1 MFLVFKTIE
10 FLSQEYHEMLQLRE
24 NVMRKP
30 LGLLLSAEDVK
41 DDNVRTHIGGYCNGV
56 LICACSFKIIHRKIA
71 HLYSVCVK
79 QEFQNRGV
87 GQQLMHFT
95 EKYVKLLGAARLYV
109 EGRESAKKFYQKC
122 VFSPCGSEYI
132 DMNILHQ
139 DMRKD
144 IL

>member
-1 MFLVFKTIE
+1 MHLLFKIIQYN
-10 FLSQEYHEMLQLRE
+10 LPEYKETLQLRE

-95 EKYVKLLGAARLYV
+95 EKYVKLHGAARLYV
-109 EGRESAKKFYQKC
+109 EGRKSAKKFYQKC
-122 VFSPCGSEYI
+122 GFSPCGSEYI

-144 IL
+144 I

>member
-1 MFLVFKTIE
+1 MHLLFKIIQYD
-10 FLSQEYHEMLQLRE
+10 LPEYKETLQLRE

-30 LGLLLSAEDVK
+30 LGLLLSVEDVK

-95 EKYVKLLGAARLYV
+95 EKYVKLHGAARLYV
-109 EGRESAKKFYQKC
+109 EGRKSAKNFYRKC
-122 VFSPCGSEYI
+122 GFSPCGSEYI

-144 IL
+144 I